1 MFDLEVDL
9 LELLATN
16 THYDVALGWLALR
29 SLVKTGH
36 SHSALVDVNMHLM
49 SQSAMIS
56 LLFSFHWSLTKGF
69 GCQVMWCVQSLHQ
82 RPG

>member
-36 SHSALVDVNMHLM
+36 SLLSCPVDVNMQLM
-49 SQSAMIS
+49 SQSAMIF
-56 LLFSFHWSLTKGF
+56 LLSQFHWSLRGSAAK
-69 GCQVMWCVQSLHQ
+69 
-82 RPG
+82 